1 MFLRIENQ
9 NHLGKNRRVAGE
21 AATQSGAR
29 WERWFVLSVAG
40 LLLVVPPIVREL
52 YPFSLPSMFSRAI
65 DRLAVYKARDPRGA
79 PVPLERLR
87 LHVPEWHD
95 PPVRT
100 LGRAGYGRRKPA
112 SAHVLGEVASAAE
125 VERAVRWALRRDPS
139 LPPAVTVTQ
148 TVLGRGEHGALAV
161 LSRAEWTI
169 AR

>member
-1 MFLRIENQ
+1 
-9 NHLGKNRRVAGE
+9 
-21 AATQSGAR
+21 
-29 WERWFVLSVAG
+29 
-40 LLLVVPPIVREL
+40 
-52 YPFSLPSMFSRAI
+52 MFSRAI
-65 DRLAVYKARDPRGA
+65 ERLAVYEAKDPRGA

-100 LGRAGYGRRKPA
+100 LGRAGYGRKKPA

-125 VERAVRWALRRDPS
+125 VQRAVRWALRRDPS
-139 LPPAVTVTQ
+139 LPAAVTVTQ
-148 TVLGRGEHGALAV
+148 TVLGRGDDGAVTV